1 MNCKLKIVKFASLQ
15 RAALKTL
22 AYADIFDYPLTL
34 EEVHRFLISP
44 NLIDLKAIQ
53 NAISNFSGVEEKG
66 GFFFLAGRENLV
78 SIRGVREG
86 ASSAKM
92 KKARRLA
99 SVIAFL
105 PWVKF
110 VGVTGSLAMRNSKE
124 GDDIDLMIVTSP
136 RRLWLCRLLVT
147 MFLLLTGNYRR
158 ITKIKNRLCPNLYLT
173 TDKLA
178 VAEEER
184 NLFTAHEVA
193 QVVGLIDKEEV
204 LAKFRFENRWVGEYL
219 GNIKNKKLK
228 IKNREGREGV
238 ARVFD
243 FLDNVAFRFQRWWM
257 RKKMTREKVDAN
269 LAAFHP
275 KDAAGWVL
283 PEFESRL
290 KKLGISP

>member
-1 MNCKLKIVKFASLQ
+1 MQTSIVVRESI
-15 RAALKTL
+15 LKTL

-34 EEVHRFLISP
+34 EEAHRFLISP
-44 NLIDLKAIQ
+44 NLIDLKVIQ

-78 SIRGVREG
+78 SIRREREA
-86 ASSAKM
+86 ASFAKM

-99 SVIAFL
+99 SIIASL

-110 VGVTGSLAMRNSKE
+110 VGVTGSLAMRNSKDE
-124 GDDIDLMIVTSP
+124 DDIDLAIVTSSK
-136 RRLWLCRLLVT
+136 RLWLSRLFIT
-147 MFLLLTGNYRR
+147 AFLLLTGNYRR
-158 ITKIKNRLCPNLYLT
+158 EAKIKNRLCPNLYLT

-204 LAKFRFENRWVGEYL
+204 LAKFRFENRWVGEFL
-219 GNIKNKKLK
+219 GNIKDQRSK
-228 IKNREGREGV
+228 IKNRERSRDFLGI
-238 ARVFD
+238 FD

-283 PEFESRL
+283 PEFELRL